1 VAVFDL
7 NPDSFQF
14 EDLDRIINQSQE
26 LMRGLEQAQ
35 DGLAEVVGEGTAADG
50 LIHVQ
55 VDGSGMLKDLTLNP
69 RVMRLDSTTLAAEL
83 TQAIGAAHADVQR
96 KVSELMS
103 GVAAEFGMDPEP
115 MNPDKLRDQFQ
126 DIQASFD
133 RKMDARTDEFQR
145 RMRD

>member
-1 VAVFDL
+1 MTVQHHACGTQQL
-7 NPDSFQF
+7 FQF
-14 EDLDRIINQSQE
+14 EE
-26 LMRGLEQAQ
+26 
-35 DGLAEVVGEGTAADG
+35 
-50 LIHVQ
+50 
-55 VDGSGMLKDLTLNP
+55 
-69 RVMRLDSTTLAAEL
+69 EL